1 MSGPTS
7 PRAVCERQATTFSL
21 RYAVAIELAAP
32 PAAVWA
38 RLTDLDAFP
47 RWNSTVTRIAGQLAV
62 GQRLTIEVPI
72 APGRRFRPK
81 VVELVP
87 GERMVWRDGF
97 FPMFQG
103 TRTFTLTPGGAGT
116 RFAMAEVFRG
126 LMLPLARRALPDFG
140 PVFDRY
146 AADLKAACEVPD
158 R

>member
-1 MSGPTS
+1 MRGRVVHAEG
-7 PRAVCERQATTFSL
+7 RALDDDQRADLRGDADAADDVPDALDLVVER
-21 RYAVAIELAAP
+21 RAA
-32 PAAVWA
+32 
-38 RLTDLDAFP
+38 RRRDGD
-47 RWNSTVTRIAGQLAV
+47 QLAV